1 MNFEPVK
8 SPSSPSQMSLTES
21 EGPSL
26 HSTIG
31 LQAIENQSVAR
42 VSCTSSKTLQS
53 DLNPFDPTDLALAEI
68 DPPATGLSAGSFADP
83 SATDPSEIDPSATG
97 LSATDSAEID
107 PIQIQISK
115 LVQVLIAEFQE
126 ELPTVSTNVYAVMTR
141 LATEVERICSKS
153 DRIQSSG
160 EIQSW
165 QITLAKHRLQK
176 CLSYYRLGSRRGRV
190 ELHSHLS
197 TMVYRHIVTS
207 QAQMGFTARYGLIED
222 FLQSFYIEVLKAFR
236 RENDLLADY
245 SPRTRLE
252 LAEYM
257 AFTEQ
262 YAKRRIT
269 LPGRRSQQ
277 LIVLRAQGFAHR
289 QPPETTLDL
298 EMAVESAKGEEAEM
312 HSRSPVVQQVREQMV
327 ADAVDPTDSVVRDRV
342 ISELIEYLES
352 QGQTDCV
359 DYLTL
364 KLQDLSAPEIDEILG
379 LSTRQRDYLQQ
390 RFKYHV
396 EKFARSH
403 RWQLVHQWLEA
414 DLDQNLGMPQQHWEL
429 FLQQLTLEQQQL
441 LQLKGK
447 KATDQE
453 IAKAL
458 RCTPKQVHKRWVK
471 LLELAWQARN
481 SLSGLINASEG

>member
-1 MNFEPVK
+1 MN
-8 SPSSPSQMSLTES
+8 SLSQLPSQPSTPLPSQPSTQFNESTETCQDDSSSTETQVSGLIQELLTE
-21 EGPSL
+21 
-26 HSTIG
+26 
-31 LQAIENQSVAR
+31 LQA
-42 VSCTSSKTLQS
+42 
-53 DLNPFDPTDLALAEI
+53 
-68 DPPATGLSAGSFADP
+68 
-83 SATDPSEIDPSATG
+83 
-97 LSATDSAEID
+97 
-107 PIQIQISK
+107 
-115 LVQVLIAEFQE
+115 
-126 ELPTVSTNVYAVMTR
+126 ELPTSTASAQSVMNRIAV
-141 LATEVERICSKS
+141 EVERICNKS

-160 EIQSW
+160 QIQSW

-176 CLSYYRLGSRRGRV
+176 CVSYYRLGSRRGRV

-197 TMVYRHIVTS
+197 TMVYRHIVSS
-207 QAQMGFTARYGLIED
+207 QAQMNFAARYGLIED
-222 FLQSFYIEVLKAFR
+222 FLQGFYIEVLKAFR
-236 RENDLLADY
+236 RENSLPTNY

-257 AFTEQ
+257 AFSEH

-298 EMAVESAKGEEAEM
+298 ELAVESAKGEEAEH

-327 ADAVDPTDSVVRDRV
+327 ADAIDPTDSVVRDRV
-342 ISELIEYLES
+342 VTELVEYLES
-352 QGQTDCV
+352 QGQSDCI

-396 EKFARSH
+396 EKFSRSH
-403 RWQLVHQWLEA
+403 RWQLVHQWLGA
-414 DLDQNLGMPQQHWEL
+414 DLDQNLGMPPQQWES
-429 FLQQLTLEQQQL
+429 FLKHLTWEQQQL
-441 LQLKGK
+441 LQLKSQ
-447 KATDQE
+447 KATDTD

-458 RCTPKQVHKRWVK
+458 RCTPKQVHKRWVR

-481 SLSGLINASEG
+481 AMSALNLTDG